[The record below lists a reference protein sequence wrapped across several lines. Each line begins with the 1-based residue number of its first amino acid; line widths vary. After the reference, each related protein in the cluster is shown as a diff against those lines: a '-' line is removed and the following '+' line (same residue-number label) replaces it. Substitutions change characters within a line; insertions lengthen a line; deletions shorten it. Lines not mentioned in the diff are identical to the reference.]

1 MPVTTVSPKV
11 HQLYSNL
18 SMVEACELHERLN
31 QGKTDLETRRRLAQ
45 HSGNPGCTARRSGG
59 SWDDGAPAAT
69 PALSEADCTVCSG

>member
-31 QGKTDLETRRRLAQ
+31 QGKTDLETRRRLRAALRKSGL
-45 HSGNPGCTARRSGG
+45 HSSKEWR
-59 SWDDGAPAAT
+59 
-69 PALSEADCTVCSG
+69 